1 MRTHGTRTDRSL
13 VLGLDALLG
22 SHPNKDL
29 PMVGAD
35 DFTAWLRETCD
46 TQGVGLTIED
56 PDVLSMVER
65 LIKGGHE

>member
-1 MRTHGTRTDRSL
+1 
-13 VLGLDALLG
+13 
-22 SHPNKDL
+22 
-29 PMVGAD
+29 MVGAD